1 MLRATGGR
9 RNRSLR
15 PRPAPGDN
23 ESRMSQPP
31 ATPARLPDPDGD
43 APLHRLARD
52 PLSVFL
58 YTAFPDGELVEL
70 VKKLG
75 ISGRGFRPDA
85 LSDVELA
92 DVVADEILAVK
103 ARRKPVIAQLKRSLG
118 SMVLPDVPL
127 DPSIAGE
134 LCDAVIERAAIAR
147 FLWRVLAD
155 PQDDVRASAG
165 PALARLQKAWYPVEG
180 GDAKE
185 RPEDAGLAHDGAD
198 PAELPVK
205 PSAALAKARAALAAA
220 KAALAKAKKEGA
232 AAGRERDKATSQLQK
247 WRDELKRARAG
258 EAAARKSEA
267 EARKATAKAAA
278 KAAELAQKLEQA
290 RARGG
295 TSEAT
300 RLRKELERALHEL
313 EAKGALLQELAAK
326 EPVAPVA
333 PAPAPAP
340 ASSEPRADDEL
351 EEAPA
356 SWLLPLFSREFYDSL
371 GGWDRRIQRAAF
383 KQAWLL
389 SQDHRHPSLRALPL
403 EGVENL
409 YRVRVATD
417 VRLLYRRLDGNR
429 VEILRLIDREDLDRH
444 IKQQK
449 ERG

>member
-1 MLRATGGR
+1 M
-9 RNRSLR
+9 SH
-15 PRPAPGDN
+15 PPEAP
-23 ESRMSQPP
+23 PP
-31 ATPARLPDPDGD
+31 IDRARLPDKDGD
-43 APLHRLARD
+43 APLHRMERD
-52 PLSVFL
+52 TLSVFL

-118 SMVLPDVPL
+118 SMVMPDVPL
-127 DPSIAGE
+127 SASVARE

-155 PQDDVRASAG
+155 PQDDVRAAAT
-165 PALARLQKAWYPVEG
+165 PALQRLQKAWYPAEG
-180 GDAKE
+180 GDAKD
-185 RPEDAGLAHDGAD
+185 RPEDAGLAPDGD
-198 PAELPVK
+198 GPAELPAK
-205 PSAALAKARAALAAA
+205 PSAALAKARQALAVS
-220 KAALAKAKKEGA
+220 KAAAAKAKKEA
-232 AAGRERDKATSQLQK
+232 AQAGRERDKATSQLQK

-258 EAAARKSEA
+258 EAAARKDEA
-267 EARKATAKAAA
+267 EARRATQKAVAR
-278 KAAELAQKLEQA
+278 AAELAERLEKA

-300 RLRKELERALHEL
+300 RLRKELERAEHEL
-313 EAKGALLQELAAK
+313 EAKGALLHELAAR
-326 EPVAPVA
+326 EPVAPV
-333 PAPAPAP
+333 PAPAVAAP
-340 ASSEPRADDEL
+340 AEARPDDEL

-356 SWLLPLFSREFYDSL
+356 SWLFPIFSREFYDSI
-371 GGWDRRIQRAAF
+371 GGWERRIQRAAF